1 MSAKA
6 PGNDFPGRHRE
17 IISDP
22 LNLLIRRKPEAGFT
36 SGDRV
41 TLHNG
46 ISVAYTGSNAYY
58 GDFSSIL
65 VLNRGVHEPL
75 EEFVFQEVVATLGAE
90 PRMLELGAY
99 WGHYSMWLKLQRPRA
114 EVMLVEPEPAN
125 LEVGKENFRHNGF
138 QGTFTQGFV
147 GTGHF
152 EVDPQM
158 DQAQWPCL
166 DILHADIQGYEMEML
181 ASAQR
186 AIEER
191 RIARIFVST
200 HSQELHRDC
209 IAFLAKRDYRIEV
222 EADFDTGTTS
232 FDGFIYA
239 SSPAIAPVLEGLKPM
254 PRVQINQASPALLL
268 EYLAQVRKIQR
279 QWRNKPLT
287 TS

>member
-75 EEFVFQEVVATLGAE
+75 EEL
-90 PRMLELGAY
+90 
-99 WGHYSMWLKLQRPRA
+99 WLKLQRPRA

-158 DQAQWPCL
+158 DQIQWPYL

-186 AIEER
+186 AIGER

-209 IAFLAKRDYRIEV
+209 IDFLAKRDYRIEV

-232 FDGFIYA
+232 FDGFIFA

-279 QWRNKPLT
+279 QWRSKPLT